1 MIAEINQWLDNL
13 LSNGVVLTIILILWV
28 AFCVQKRIRI
38 LVYLRR
44 VLMVGSF
51 FYLLV
56 KANFVFDNMIM
67 TWLEIWTFTYIKWFI
82 ALLLLK
88 AFDSGLFGNRR

>member
-1 MIAEINQWLDNL
+1 MINLINQWLNNA
-13 LSNGVVLTIILILWV
+13 LSNGVILTIILILWI

-51 FYLLV
+51 FFLLV
-56 KANFVFDNMIM
+56 EANFVFDDMIM

-88 AFDSGLFGNRR
+88 SFDSGLFGNRR

>member
-13 LSNGVVLTIILILWV
+13 LSNGYVLGILFVLWLV
-28 AFCVQKRIRI
+28 FCIQKRIRI

-44 VLMVGSF
+44 ALMIGSF
-51 FYLLV
+51 FYLLA
-56 KANFVFDNMIM
+56 KANFVFDDMIM
-67 TWLEIWTFTYIKWFI
+67 TWLEIWAFTYIKWFI

-88 AFDSGLFGNRR
+88 SFDSGLFGNRR